1 MHAAAVNP
9 DPQADKRMLQ
19 LLFIDGIGGR
29 SVFRAA
35 LLRQVAKLGVAALYF
50 GYHPSR
56 ETLAQ
61 IQGRL
66 AAQLHSL
73 AARGPYVLVG
83 YSFGGVLARMTLP
96 HIARTSQPCH
106 LILVASPMHSMA
118 LSRRVAAWRTFRWL
132 TGECGALAASET
144 AMAAIAMPDVP
155 STCVCGTRPLWGLI
169 NLAGSRPSDGMVSVD
184 EVNPSA
190 FVSTFAQ
197 ACSHPFI
204 ATSQATRCVIE
215 GCIEACKT
223 QVEGQ
228 QSHPHDHCPTAPT
241 AHITKFPRQ

>member
-1 MHAAAVNP
+1 MV
-9 DPQADKRMLQ
+9 Q

-29 SVFRAA
+29 RLFRTAF
-35 LLRQVAKLGVAALYF
+35 LKQLGSLGIEVHYF
-50 GYHPSR
+50 SYSPSR
-56 ETLAQ
+56 ETLAA
-61 IQGRL
+61 IEGRL
-66 AAQLHSL
+66 EHQLHQL
-73 AARGPYVLVG
+73 AARGPFVLVG
-83 YSFGGVLARMTLP
+83 YSFGGVLARMVINRAP
-96 HIARTSQPCH
+96 PTSRPRH

-155 STCVCGTRPLWGLI
+155 STCVYGTRPLWGLI

-204 ATSQATRCVIE
+204 ATSQATRRVIE